1 MDLYSLLYKHFGSQL
16 EILLLFKVSTIFAAI
31 RFIVEVEEQI
41 ISLIQVFSKIADK
54 QKSFK

>member
-16 EILLLFKVSTIFAAI
+16 EILLLFKVSMIFAVI

-41 ISLIQVFSKIADK
+41 ISLIQVFSKIVDK
-54 QKSFK
+54 QKTFK

>member
-16 EILLLFKVSTIFAAI
+16 EILLLLKVSMIFAVI

-54 QKSFK
+54 QKTFK

>member
-16 EILLLFKVSTIFAAI
+16 EILLLFKVSMIFAVI

-54 QKSFK
+54 QKTFK

>member
-16 EILLLFKVSTIFAAI
+16 EILLLFKVSMIFAVI
-31 RFIVEVEEQI
+31 RFIAEVEEQI

-54 QKSFK
+54 QKTFK

>member
-16 EILLLFKVSTIFAAI
+16 EILLLFKVSMIFAVI